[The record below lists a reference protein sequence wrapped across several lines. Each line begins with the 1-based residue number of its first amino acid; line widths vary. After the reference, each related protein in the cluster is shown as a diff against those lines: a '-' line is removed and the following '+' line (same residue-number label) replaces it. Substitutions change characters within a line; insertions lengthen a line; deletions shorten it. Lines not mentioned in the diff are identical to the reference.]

1 MSLPPPESARSSE
14 SAVRAEVQDDR
25 RQHSGVPR
33 SRRAIETLLL
43 VLLAAMFLWRG
54 LLPAWR
60 SLNTDFPNYYLAAR
74 LYRQGYALNRVYDW
88 IWFQRQKDHAGI
100 EPRIVEFIPSTPYA
114 ALVVLP
120 FAALPPLQA
129 KQRWLA
135 LNLLLLV
142 LSGCLLSRMTTLGPR
157 RVALLAFLAVIP
169 LRNNFLYGQEHVA
182 LLFLLTLGAWLY
194 LEGHTASSG
203 VALAFAAA
211 LRIYPGFFVFYFLR
225 KKQWRAT
232 LALLLAGAGLG
243 LVAIWLFG
251 FPAVR
256 NYVVEVLPRAFKGED
271 INPYDVHWDSFTALA
286 RRLFV
291 AEPEMN
297 PHPLAHLP
305 AVYAILQPL
314 IEALLFA
321 TFLWLMRSS
330 RSEPAREKL
339 EFGGYVAL
347 LLVMSTHPAAYHF
360 CVLILAVVLVTD
372 SLLRFERG
380 KHAVV
385 IVVLYILV
393 CLPLQRFTPGA
404 PAGWH
409 AMLAFPRVYTM
420 TALWLMLLWTL
431 ARTAPTPLRWKSREA
446 AVFAG
451 IFVALTIAGAWTNL
465 RHLRGQFDNYASR
478 VVTTPEALM
487 AAEPAAADGALAF
500 TTMSPTWNG
509 YTTAR
514 LLRGS
519 LDVLD
524 LGVDTFH
531 PALDPASA
539 AEWVEM
545 ASTRSR
551 IVRFSSRYSNPA
563 ALATTL
569 EVDNAGQPAVSPDG
583 QWLAFIRE
591 TQGRGSLWVKSIAT
605 GAEVAPSSAH
615 LAPRQPE
622 QKLIDSTSDVLEAAF
637 FPDHRVAFAAQPDGR
652 PALFVVDLKTQ
663 LVRLLS
669 SPGVR
674 ARYPAISPDGEWL
687 AYAREEKGNWQ
698 LQVAKFSRPGE
709 IATSD
714 ERRLT
719 NADCNSIRPAW
730 LPDSKTLVYA
740 TDCGRGL
747 GLTALAKIRAV
758 P

>member
-1 MSLPPPESARSSE
+1 MSLPPPESTRSSA
-14 SAVRAEVQDDR
+14 SAARDDGNGK
-25 RQHSGVPR
+25 QGFVVSG
-33 SRRAIETLLL
+33 SRRAIETVLL
-43 VLLAAMFLWRG
+43 VLLAALFLWRG
-54 LLPAWR
+54 FLPAWR

-74 LYRQGYALNRVYDW
+74 LYRQGYSLNRVYDW

-120 FAALPPLQA
+120 FAVLPPLQA

-142 LSGCLLSRMTTLGPR
+142 LTGCLLSRMTTLGPR
-157 RVALLAFLAVIP
+157 RVALLVFLAVIP

-232 LALLLAGAGLG
+232 LALLLACATLG
-243 LVAIWLFG
+243 LAAVWLFG
-251 FPAVR
+251 FPTVR

-271 INPYDVHWDSFTALA
+271 INPYDVHWDSFTALV

-305 AVYAILQPL
+305 AVYAIMQPL
-314 IEALLFA
+314 IEALLFVP
-321 TFLWLMRSS
+321 FLWLMRSS
-330 RSEPAREKL
+330 RSEPARERL

-360 CVLILAVVLVTD
+360 CVLILAITLMLD
-372 SLLRFERG
+372 SLLHCGRAKAAAG
-380 KHAVV
+380 M
-385 IVVLYILV
+385 VVLYILV

-409 AMLAFPRVYTM
+409 AILAFPRVYAM
-420 TALWLMLLWTL
+420 TALWLMLLWELVKTEP
-431 ARTAPTPLRWKSREA
+431 RRRWRSYEAPA
-446 AVFAG
+446 FAG
-451 IFVALTIAGAWTNL
+451 IFVALTMAGAWTNL

-487 AAEPAAADGALAF
+487 AAEPAAADGALGF
-500 TTMSPTWNG
+500 TTMSPTWKG
-509 YTTAR
+509 YVTGR

-531 PALDPASA
+531 PALDPTSA

-551 IVRFSSRYSNPA
+551 IVRFSSRYANPA

-569 EVDNAGQPAVSPDG
+569 EVDNAGQPTASPDG

-591 TQGRGSLWVKSIAT
+591 TQGRGSLWVKSIGA

-615 LAPRQPE
+615 LAPKQSE
-622 QKLIDSTSDVLEAAF
+622 EKLVDSTSDVLEAAF

-652 PALFVVDLKTQ
+652 PALFVVDIKTQ

-669 SPGVR
+669 PPGVR

-687 AYAREEKGNWQ
+687 AYAQEEKGNWQ
-698 LQVAKFSRPGE
+698 LQVVKFSRPDE

-714 ERRLT
+714 EHRLT
-719 NADCNSIRPAW
+719 NADCNSISPAW

>member
-1 MSLPPPESARSSE
+1 MSLPPPESAPSSE
-14 SAVRAEVQDDR
+14 SAARDDGDR
-25 RQHSGVPR
+25 KQGFAVSG
-33 SRRAIETLLL
+33 SRRAIETVLL
-43 VLLAAMFLWRG
+43 VLLAALFVWRG
-54 LLPAWR
+54 FLPAWR

-74 LYRQGYALNRVYDW
+74 LYRQGYSLNRVYDW

-142 LSGCLLSRMTTLGPR
+142 LTGCLLSRMTTLGPR
-157 RVALLAFLAVIP
+157 RVALLLFLAVIP

-232 LALLLAGAGLG
+232 LALLLACAGLG
-243 LVAIWLFG
+243 LVAVWLFG
-251 FPAVR
+251 FPTVR

-271 INPYDVHWDSFTALA
+271 INPYDVHWDSFTALV

-305 AVYAILQPL
+305 AIYAVMQPL
-314 IEALLFA
+314 IEALLFVP
-321 TFLWLMRSS
+321 FLWLMRSS
-330 RSEPAREKL
+330 RSEPARERL

-360 CVLILAVVLVTD
+360 CVLILAITLMLD
-372 SLLRFERG
+372 SLLHCGRA
-380 KHAVV
+380 KAAAVM
-385 IVVLYILV
+385 VVLYTLV

-409 AMLAFPRVYTM
+409 AILAFPRVYTM
-420 TALWLMLLWTL
+420 TALWLMLLWAL
-431 ARTAPTPLRWKSREA
+431 AKTPPASWRWGSREA

-465 RHLRGQFDNYASR
+465 RHLRGQFGNYASR

-487 AAEPAAADGALAF
+487 AAEPAAADGTLGF
-500 TTMSPTWNG
+500 TTMSPTWKG
-509 YTTAR
+509 YVTGR

-539 AEWVEM
+539 DEWVEI
-545 ASTRSR
+545 ASARSR
-551 IVRFSSRYSNPA
+551 IVRFSSRYSNSA

-569 EVDNAGQPAVSPDG
+569 EADNSEQPTVSPDG

-591 TQGRGSLWVKSIAT
+591 TQGRGSLWVKSIGA
-605 GAEVAPSSAH
+605 GAEVAPSAAH
-615 LAPRQPE
+615 PAPRQSE
-622 QKLIDSTSDVLEAAF
+622 QKLVDSTSDVLEAAF

-652 PALFVVDLKTQ
+652 PALFVVDIKTR

-669 SPGVR
+669 PPGVR

-698 LQVAKFSRPGE
+698 LQVVKLSRAGE
-709 IATSD
+709 IATGD
-714 ERRLT
+714 EHRLT
-719 NADCNSIRPAW
+719 NADCNSISPAW